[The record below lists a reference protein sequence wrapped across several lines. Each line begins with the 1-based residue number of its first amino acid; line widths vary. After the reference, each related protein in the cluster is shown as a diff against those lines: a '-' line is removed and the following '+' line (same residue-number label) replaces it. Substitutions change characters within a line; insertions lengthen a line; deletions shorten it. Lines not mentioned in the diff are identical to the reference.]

1 MSKIMNSVN
10 RKRLIKDIAD
20 IIKNPLSEQGIYYTH
35 DEEEML
41 VGYALIIGP
50 EDSVYEYGNYFF
62 KFDFPVEYPYQP
74 PKVTFYCCD
83 ANTRFHP
90 NLYKNGKVCLSILNT
105 WQGPGWTSCQNIK
118 SVLLTIVSIM
128 DNKPLLHEPGFKE
141 THKDFKNYS
150 NIIEYKNIETAI
162 LDIVTKD
169 SLPELF
175 ISFYSI
181 IEKEFK
187 KNKNKVLEKLK
198 KLEKSKINNN
208 VIQVKV
214 YGFMESKMNYNKLYE
229 LISAI

>member
-1 MSKIMNSVN
+1 MSKIMKAEN

-62 KFDFPVEYPYQP
+62 KFDFPTEYPYKP

-83 ANTRFHP
+83 PLIRFHP
-90 NLYKNGKVCLSILNT
+90 NLYKNGKVCLSLLNT

-118 SVLLTIVSIM
+118 SILLTIVSIM
-128 DNKPLLHEPGFKE
+128 DNKPLLHEPGIQE
-141 THKDFKNYS
+141 THRDFNNYT
-150 NIIEYKNIETAI
+150 NIIEYKNMETSI
-162 LDIVTKD
+162 LDILTRH
-169 SLPELF
+169 SLPDLF
-175 ISFYSI
+175 VSFYSV
-181 IEKEFK
+181 IETEFK
-187 KNKNKVLEKLK
+187 KNKDKVLEKLK
-198 KLEKSKINNN
+198 KLENTEKNNAN
-208 VIQVKV
+208 IQAKV
-214 YGFMESKMNYNKLYE
+214 YGVMQCKMNYNKLYE